1 MFGWSSTP
9 VTDPAPMAEG
19 TAAPMT
25 GISGRSALTRLL
37 IDRIQDSQR
46 DPFAV
51 VMLEL
56 AGRRSGSDEDRHV
69 LPLAARD
76 GFLQRLHARLPAEAG
91 YGDFAE
97 AVTVLLLPGVD
108 TRAALEPLRQVL
120 ADLCQHS
127 LLADRQCYSV
137 HWRMA
142 AALYPADGHAPCRLL
157 RDAQAQLRAAAWSD
171 GDTSRR
177 VADVRPG
184 RTPTPDRFRLPVASD
199 PLAVI

>member
-9 VTDPAPMAEG
+9 VSDPAAMADG
-19 TAAPMT
+19 AAAPMT
-25 GISGRSALTRLL
+25 GIGGRSALTRLL

-56 AGRRSGSDEDRHV
+56 AGRRSGSDDDRHV
-69 LPLAARD
+69 LPPAARD
-76 GFLQRLHARLPAEAG
+76 GFVQRLHARLPAKAG
-91 YGDFAE
+91 HGEFDE
-97 AVTVLLLPGVD
+97 AVTVLVLPGVD

-142 AALYPADGHAPCRLL
+142 AAFYPVDGHAPCRLL
-157 RDAQAQLRAAAWSD
+157 RDAQAQLRAAVWSD
-171 GDTSRR
+171 GDPIRC
-177 VADVRPG
+177 VADARPAHA
-184 RTPTPDRFRLPVASD
+184 PDPDRFRMPVASD
-199 PLAVI
+199 PLAVV

>member
-9 VTDPAPMAEG
+9 VSDPAPMADG
-19 TAAPMT
+19 TSAPMT

-37 IDRIQDSQR
+37 IDRIQDSHR

-56 AGRRSGSDEDRHV
+56 AGRHSGSDEDRHV

-76 GFLQRLHARLPAEAG
+76 TLVQRLHARLPAQAG
-91 YGDFAE
+91 HGDFDE
-97 AVTVLLLPGVD
+97 AVTVLVLPGVD
-108 TRAALEPLRQVL
+108 TRAALEPVRQAL

-127 LLADRQCYSV
+127 VLADRQCYSV

-142 AALYPADGHAPCRLL
+142 AAFYPADGHAPCRLL
-157 RDAQAQLRAAAWSD
+157 RDAQSQLRAATWSE
-171 GDTSRR
+171 GDPTRR
-177 VADVRPG
+177 AADAMPARAPD
-184 RTPTPDRFRLPVASD
+184 PDRFRLPVASD
-199 PLAVI
+199 PLAVV